1 MTLVIDAG
9 VALRWYV
16 EAPGSPA
23 ALALLHRD
31 EPLVAP
37 DLLVPEVSRAAW
49 KLARANEI
57 TREHGKRIVAAIA
70 PSFDRLVE
78 SAQLASQ
85 AYALAS
91 LLDCSVNDC
100 FYLALAELEKCVLV
114 TADQRLLAKV
124 EHTAFRGAVV
134 GLLAIGG
141 NVAAA
146 VTPPSSAPPVSPP
159 A

>member
-1 MTLVIDAG
+1 MTLVVDAS

-16 EAPGSPA
+16 EAPGTRE
-23 ALALLHRD
+23 ALALLERK

-37 DLLVPEVSRAAW
+37 DILVPEVTKAAW

-57 TREHGKRIVAAIA
+57 SREHGKRIAAAIA

-91 LLDCSVNDC
+91 MFDLSVDDC
-100 FYLALAELEKCVLV
+100 FYLALAELERCVLV

-124 EHTAFRGAVV
+124 EPTAFRNAVV
-134 GLLAIGG
+134 GLRDTG
-141 NVAAA
+141 
-146 VTPPSSAPPVSPP
+146 
-159 A
+159 

>member
-1 MTLVIDAG
+1 MTLVVDAS

-16 EAPGSPA
+16 EAPGTRE
-23 ALALLHRD
+23 ALALLERD

-37 DLLVPEVSRAAW
+37 DILVPEVIKAAW

-57 TREHGKRIVAAIA
+57 TREHGKRIAAAIA

-91 LLDCSVNDC
+91 MLDLSVDDC
-100 FYLALAELEKCVLV
+100 FYLALGELGYCVAVGV
-114 TADQRLLAKV
+114 TMQTVLGLAGPGKRSV
-124 EHTAFRGAVV
+124 
-134 GLLAIGG
+134 
-141 NVAAA
+141 
-146 VTPPSSAPPVSPP
+146 
-159 A
+159 